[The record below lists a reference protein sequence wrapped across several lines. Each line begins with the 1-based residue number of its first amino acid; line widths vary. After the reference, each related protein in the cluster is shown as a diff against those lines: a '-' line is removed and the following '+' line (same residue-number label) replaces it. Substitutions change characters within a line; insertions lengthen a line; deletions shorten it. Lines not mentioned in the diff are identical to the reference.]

1 VNDLLEATNTTKI
14 PVMTLCQTAVGIE
27 ESPSAKGEM
36 ISQMPSATLTQLHSA
51 RSGFDERMSAI
62 KNTRIPKIALFT
74 FKFKSG
80 LNAVTTNGERTS
92 QNPIAT
98 LITLTPGL
106 AISVDFG

>member
-1 VNDLLEATNTTKI
+1 
-14 PVMTLCQTAVGIE
+14 
-27 ESPSAKGEM
+27 
-36 ISQMPSATLTQLHSA
+36 
-51 RSGFDERMSAI
+51 
-62 KNTRIPKIALFT
+62 
-74 FKFKSG
+74 